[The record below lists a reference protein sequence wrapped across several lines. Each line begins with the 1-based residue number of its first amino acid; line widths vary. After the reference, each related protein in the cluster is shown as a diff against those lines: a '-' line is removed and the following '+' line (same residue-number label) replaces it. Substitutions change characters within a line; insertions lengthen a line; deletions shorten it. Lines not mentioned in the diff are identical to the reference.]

1 MSTTPLWTSS
11 AMAAAMRAQLQGVLP
26 EAITGLSIDSRSIH
40 PGEAYFAIKGDVHDG
55 HDFVAAAL
63 KAGAALA
70 VVASAQREKFA
81 ADAPLLVVDDVLAG
95 LVDLAHAARARLDA
109 KVIAVTGSV
118 GKTSTK
124 EALRRVLGAQGPTH
138 ASSASFNNHWGVPL
152 SLARCPATARFAIF
166 EIGMNHAGEI
176 DHLVRMVRPHIAVIT
191 TVEPVH
197 LEFFAGIE
205 AIADAKAEIF
215 AGVEPGGAAV
225 LNRDNSQFARLARRA
240 KKLGISR
247 IVSFGADKKSDAR
260 LLEVSLHAAC
270 SAVHADIL
278 GHEVTYKL
286 GMPGRH
292 MAMNSLAVLAA
303 ASLAGADLALAALA
317 LSQVEPAAG
326 RGVRRALEVASGEA
340 TLIDESYNANPASMV
355 AALNVLGQA
364 AVGPHGRRIAVLGDM
379 LELGPTGAA
388 LHRGLIDAVKANQID
403 LVYCCGPLM
412 RNLWDALST
421 GKRGGYADD
430 AAGLEAQAV
439 AAIRAGDA
447 IMIKG
452 SLGSKMKT
460 IVNALEKRFPGKTAL
475 DEAAV

>member
-1 MSTTPLWTSS
+1 MSATPLWSTI
-11 AMAAAMRAQLQGVLP
+11 AMAEAMRASIDGALP
-26 EAITGLSIDSRSIH
+26 EAISGLSIDSRTIA

-70 VVASAQREKFA
+70 VVGAAQRDKFA
-81 ADAPLLVVDDVLAG
+81 SDAPLLVVDDVLAG
-95 LVDLAHAARARLDA
+95 LVALAYAARARLHA
-109 KVIAVTGSV
+109 QVIAITGSV

-124 EALRRVLGAQGPTH
+124 EALRRVLDAQGPTH
-138 ASSASFNNHWGVPL
+138 ASTASFNNHWGVPL
-152 SLARCPATARFAIF
+152 SLARCPASVRFAIF

-176 DHLVRMVRPHIAVIT
+176 ETLVKMVRPQVAVIT

-215 AGVEPGGAAV
+215 NGLEPGGAVV
-225 LNRDNSQFARLARRA
+225 LNRDNSQFSRLQKHAE
-240 KKLGISR
+240 KLGISR
-247 IVSFGADKKSDAR
+247 IVSFGADKESDAR
-260 LLEVSLHAAC
+260 LLEVSLHADR
-270 SAVHADIL
+270 SAVHANIL
-278 GHEVTYKL
+278 GHDVTYKL

-303 ASLAGADLALAALA
+303 ASLAGAELALAALS
-317 LSQVEPAAG
+317 LSQIEPAAG
-326 RGVRRALEVASGEA
+326 RGARRALEVASGEA
-340 TLIDESYNANPASMV
+340 TLIDESYNANPASMA
-355 AALNVLGQA
+355 AALNVLGA
-364 AVGPHGRRIAVLGDM
+364 AAIGPQGRRIAVLGDM
-379 LELGPTGAA
+379 LELGPTSAL
-388 LHRGLIDAVKANQID
+388 LHRGLVDAVKANHID

-421 GKRGGYADD
+421 GKRGGYADSAD
-430 AAGLEAQAV
+430 TLESQLV
-439 AAIRAGDA
+439 GAIRAGDA
-447 IMIKG
+447 IMVKG

-460 IVNALEKRFPGKTAL
+460 IVNALEKRFPGRTAH